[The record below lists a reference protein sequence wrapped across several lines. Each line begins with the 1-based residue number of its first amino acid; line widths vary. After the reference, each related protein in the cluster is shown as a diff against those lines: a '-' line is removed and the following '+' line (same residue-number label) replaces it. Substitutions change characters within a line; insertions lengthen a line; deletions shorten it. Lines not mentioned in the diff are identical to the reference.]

1 MLVQL
6 FINSRL
12 LREDILKALV
22 EAEHTEA
29 IAKAKS
35 MFQEL
40 KKNNSAVSANLKSL
54 VFSVGVK
61 TGDEEDWKWCYDKYT
76 STNIPSD
83 RAMLIGSLGASNN
96 VLVLQ
101 RYHLQI

>member
-1 MLVQL
+1 M
-6 FINSRL
+6 FMCSRL
-12 LREDILKALV
+12 LREEILKALV
-22 EAEHTEA
+22 EAEHAEA
-29 IAKAKS
+29 ISRAKS

-54 VFSVGVK
+54 IYSVGVK
-61 TGDEEDWKWCYDKYT
+61 TGNEEDWQWCYDKYT
-76 STNIPSD
+76 TTNIPSD

-101 RYHLQI
+101 RYHLHIQMT